1 MQNIFEYFSHN
12 EKISSLDDYIQRNT
26 FENKVNNII
35 FDLDE
40 ESLSLLD
47 DEFVSQINENKIFS
61 LDRIITEEKYYDKT
75 HKKNKSHGN
84 RTIWTSNDGDELK
97 IGDHANQRK
106 DRPVEKGGD
115 GGEPIKQ
122 YEIVNMFRWAWD
134 DIMEMDLDGKLQPF
148 EYKQRT
154 VDAWTIECQCWLN
167 TDKDHNDKIVYGGAR
182 KREMNL
188 WAVWML
194 NSNGTKSDI
203 TIKTIYRGERMNHVA
218 VQERIRIKANGQIE
232 QRYPK
237 VY

>member
-1 MQNIFEYFSHN
+1 MRNIFEY
-12 EKISSLDDYIQRNT
+12 LQRNT
-26 FENKVNNII
+26 FENKINNII

-47 DEFVSQINENKIFS
+47 DEFVAQINENKIFS
-61 LDRIITEEKYYDKT
+61 LDRLITEEKYYDKT
-75 HKKNKSHGN
+75 HKNNKHHGN

-97 IGDHANQRK
+97 MGDHANSRK

-134 DIMEMDLDGKLQPF
+134 DIMEMDLDGKLEPF
-148 EYKQRT
+148 EYKQRM

-167 TDKDHNDKIVYGGAR
+167 TDKDHNDKVVYGGAR

-188 WAVWML
+188 WAVWL
-194 NSNGTKSDI
+194 LEQNGKKSDI
-203 TIKTIYRGERMNHVA
+203 TIKTIFRGERMNHVA
-218 VQERIRIKANGQIE
+218 VQERIRIKANGHVE
-232 QRYPK
+232 QRYK
-237 VY
+237 KID

>member
-1 MQNIFEYFSHN
+1 MRNIFEYLH
-12 EKISSLDDYIQRNT
+12 RNT
-26 FENKVNNII
+26 FENKINNII

-40 ESLSLLD
+40 NSLSLLD
-47 DEFVSQINENKIFS
+47 DEFVSQINENKFFS
-61 LDRIITEEKYYDKT
+61 LDRLITEEKYYDKT
-75 HKKNKSHGN
+75 HKNNKHHGN

-97 IGDHANQRK
+97 MGDHANSRK

-134 DIMEMDLDGKLQPF
+134 DIMEMDLDGKLEPF
-148 EYKQRT
+148 EYKQRM

-167 TDKDHNDKIVYGGAR
+167 TDKDHNNKVVYGGAR
-182 KREMNL
+182 KRDMNL
-188 WAVWML
+188 WAVWL
-194 NSNGTKSDI
+194 LESKGAKSDI

-218 VQERIRIKANGQIE
+218 VQERIRIKANGNVE

>member
-1 MQNIFEYFSHN
+1 MRNIFEY
-12 EKISSLDDYIQRNT
+12 LQRNT
-26 FENKVNNII
+26 FENKINNII

-61 LDRIITEEKYYDKT
+61 LDRLITEEKYYDKT
-75 HKKNKSHGN
+75 HKNNKHHGN

-97 IGDHANQRK
+97 MGDHANSRK
-106 DRPVEKGGD
+106 DRPAEKGGD
-115 GGEPIKQ
+115 GGKPISNA
-122 YEIVNMFRWAWD
+122 EIINMFRWSWD
-134 DIMEMDLDGKLQPF
+134 DIMELNYDGKLKPF
-148 EYKQRT
+148 EYNQRM

-167 TDKDHNDKIVYGGAR
+167 TDKDHNDKVVYGGAR
-182 KREMNL
+182 KKDMNL

-194 NSNGTKSDI
+194 ESKGSKTDI

-218 VQERIRIKANGQIE
+218 VQERIRIRANGNVE

>member
-1 MQNIFEYFSHN
+1 MQNIFEY
-12 EKISSLDDYIQRNT
+12 LQRNI
-26 FENKVNNII
+26 FENKVGNII

-40 ESLSLLD
+40 DSLALLD
-47 DEFVSQINENKIFS
+47 SDFVEQINENKIFS
-61 LDRIITEEKYYDKT
+61 LDRLITEEKYYDKN
-75 HKKNKSHGN
+75 HNHRQRGN
-84 RTIWTSNDGDELK
+84 RTIWKSNDGDELK

-134 DIMEMDLDGKLQPF
+134 DIMEMDLDGKLEPF
-148 EYKQRT
+148 EYKQRM

-167 TDKDHNDKIVYGGAR
+167 TDKDHNDKVVYGGAR

-188 WAVWML
+188 WAVWL
-194 NSNGTKSDI
+194 LESKGAKSDI

-218 VQERIRIKANGQIE
+218 VQERIRIKANGNVE

>member
-1 MQNIFEYFSHN
+1 MRNIFEY
-12 EKISSLDDYIQRNT
+12 LQRNT
-26 FENKVNNII
+26 FENKINNII

-40 ESLSLLD
+40 DSLSLLD
-47 DEFVSQINENKIFS
+47 DEFVLQINENKIFS
-61 LDRIITEEKYYDKT
+61 LDRLITEEKYYDKT
-75 HKKNKSHGN
+75 HKNNKHHGN

-97 IGDHANQRK
+97 MGDHANQRK

-134 DIMEMDLDGKLQPF
+134 DIMEMDLDGKLKPF
-148 EYKQRT
+148 EYKQRM

-167 TDKDHNDKIVYGGAR
+167 TDKDHNNKVVYGGAR
-182 KREMNL
+182 KKDMNL

-194 NSNGTKSDI
+194 ESKGSKTDI

-218 VQERIRIKANGQIE
+218 VQERIRIRANGNIE

>member
-1 MQNIFEYFSHN
+1 MRNIFEY
-12 EKISSLDDYIQRNT
+12 LQRNT
-26 FENKVNNII
+26 FENKINNII

-40 ESLSLLD
+40 DSLSLLD
-47 DEFVSQINENKIFS
+47 DDFVSQINENKIFS
-61 LDRIITEEKYYDKT
+61 LDRLITEEKYYDKT
-75 HKKNKSHGN
+75 HKNNKHHGN

-97 IGDHANQRK
+97 MGDHANQRK

-134 DIMEMDLDGKLQPF
+134 DIMEMDLDGKLEPF
-148 EYKQRT
+148 EYKQRM

-167 TDKDHNDKIVYGGAR
+167 TDKDHNDKVVYGGAR

-194 NSNGTKSDI
+194 ESKGSKTDI

-218 VQERIRIKANGQIE
+218 VQERIRIRANGNVE

>member
-1 MQNIFEYFSHN
+1 MRNIFEYLH
-12 EKISSLDDYIQRNT
+12 RNT
-26 FENKVNNII
+26 FENKINNII

-40 ESLSLLD
+40 KSLSLLD
-47 DEFVSQINENKIFS
+47 DEFVTQINENKIFS
-61 LDRIITEEKYYDKT
+61 LDRLITEEKYYDKT
-75 HKKNKSHGN
+75 HKNNKHHGN

-97 IGDHANQRK
+97 MGDHANSRK

-134 DIMEMDLDGKLQPF
+134 DIMEMDLDGKLEPF
-148 EYKQRT
+148 EYKQRM

-167 TDKDHNDKIVYGGAR
+167 TDKDHNNKVIYGGAR
-182 KREMNL
+182 KRDMNL
-188 WAVWML
+188 WAVWL
-194 NSNGTKSDI
+194 LESKGTKSDI

-218 VQERIRIKANGQIE
+218 VQERIRIKANGNVE

>member
-1 MQNIFEYFSHN
+1 MRNIF
-12 EKISSLDDYIQRNT
+12 DYIQRNK
-26 FENKVNNII
+26 FENKINNII
-35 FDLDE
+35 FDLNE

-61 LDRIITEEKYYDKT
+61 LDRLITEEKYYDKT
-75 HKKNKSHGN
+75 HKNNKHHGN

-97 IGDHANQRK
+97 MGDHANSRK

-134 DIMEMDLDGKLQPF
+134 DIMEMDLDGKLEPF
-148 EYKQRT
+148 EYKQRM

-167 TDKDHNDKIVYGGAR
+167 TDKDHNNKVVYGGAR
-182 KREMNL
+182 KRDMNL
-188 WAVWML
+188 WAVWL
-194 NSNGTKSDI
+194 LESKGAKSDI

-218 VQERIRIKANGQIE
+218 VQERIRIKANGNVE

>member
-26 FENKVNNII
+26 FENKINNII

-47 DEFVSQINENKIFS
+47 DEFVTQINENKFFS
-61 LDRIITEEKYYDKT
+61 LNRIITEEKYYDKT
-75 HKKNKSHGN
+75 HKNNKHHGN

-97 IGDHANQRK
+97 MGDHANSRK

-134 DIMEMDLDGKLQPF
+134 DIMEMDFEGKLEPF
-148 EYKQRT
+148 EYKQRM

-167 TDKDHNDKIVYGGAR
+167 TDKDHNDKVVYGGAR

-188 WAVWML
+188 WAVWL
-194 NSNGTKSDI
+194 LEQNGKKSDI
-203 TIKTIYRGERMNHVA
+203 TIKTIFRGERMNHVA
-218 VQERIRIKANGQIE
+218 VQERIRIKANGHIE
-232 QRYPK
+232 QRYK
-237 VY
+237 KID

>member
-1 MQNIFEYFSHN
+1 MRNIFEY
-12 EKISSLDDYIQRNT
+12 LQRNT
-26 FENKVNNII
+26 FENKINNII

-47 DEFVSQINENKIFS
+47 DEFVAQINENKIFS
-61 LDRIITEEKYYDKT
+61 LDKLITEEKYYDKT
-75 HKKNKSHGN
+75 HKNNKHHGN

-97 IGDHANQRK
+97 MGDHANQRK

-134 DIMEMDLDGKLQPF
+134 DIMEMDLDGKLKPF
-148 EYKQRT
+148 EYKQRM

-167 TDKDHNDKIVYGGAR
+167 TDKDHNNKVVYGGAR
-182 KREMNL
+182 KRDMNL
-188 WAVWML
+188 WAVWL
-194 NSNGTKSDI
+194 LESKGSKTDI

-218 VQERIRIKANGQIE
+218 VQERIRIKANGNVE

>member
-1 MQNIFEYFSHN
+1 MLNIFE
-12 EKISSLDDYIQRNT
+12 YIQRNT
-26 FENKVNNII
+26 FENKINNII

-61 LDRIITEEKYYDKT
+61 LDRLITEEKYYDKT

-97 IGDHANQRK
+97 MGDHANSRK

-134 DIMEMDLDGKLQPF
+134 DIMEMDLDGKLEPF
-148 EYKQRT
+148 EYKQRM

-167 TDKDHNDKIVYGGAR
+167 TDKDHNDKVVYGGAR
-182 KREMNL
+182 KRDMNL

-194 NSNGTKSDI
+194 ESKGTKSDI

-218 VQERIRIKANGQIE
+218 VQERIRIRANGNIE

>member
-1 MQNIFEYFSHN
+1 MQNIFEY
-12 EKISSLDDYIQRNT
+12 LQRNI
-26 FENKVNNII
+26 FEHKVGNII

-40 ESLSLLD
+40 DSLSLLD
-47 DEFVSQINENKIFS
+47 DNFISQINESKIFS
-61 LDRIITEEKYYDKT
+61 LDRLITEEKYYDKT
-75 HKKNKSHGN
+75 HKNNKQRGN

-106 DRPVEKGGD
+106 EKKKKKGGD

-122 YEIVNMFRWAWD
+122 YEIINMFRWAWD
-134 DIMEMDLDGKLQPF
+134 DIMEMDLDGKLEPF
-148 EYKQRT
+148 EYKQRM

-167 TDKDHNDKIVYGGAR
+167 TDKEKDKVVYGGAR

-188 WAVWML
+188 WAVWL
-194 NSNGTKSDI
+194 LESKGAKSDI

-218 VQERIRIKANGQIE
+218 VQERIRIKANGNVE

>member
-1 MQNIFEYFSHN
+1 MRNIFEY
-12 EKISSLDDYIQRNT
+12 LQRNT
-26 FENKVNNII
+26 FENKINNII

-47 DEFVSQINENKIFS
+47 DEFVAQINENKIFS
-61 LDRIITEEKYYDKT
+61 LDRLITEEKYYDKT
-75 HKKNKSHGN
+75 HKNNKHHGN

-97 IGDHANQRK
+97 MGDHANSRK

-134 DIMEMDLDGKLQPF
+134 DIMEMDLDGKLEPF
-148 EYKQRT
+148 EYKQRM

-167 TDKDHNDKIVYGGAR
+167 TDRDKDKVVYGGAR

-188 WAVWML
+188 WAVWL
-194 NSNGTKSDI
+194 LEQNGQKSDI
-203 TIKTIYRGERMNHVA
+203 TIKTIFRGERMNHVA
-218 VQERIRIKANGQIE
+218 VQERIRIKANGHVE
-232 QRYPK
+232 QRYK
-237 VY
+237 KID